1 MATADAADMAFK
13 HGRRIVEHGDA
24 HTPVEHHA
32 VTAVAGESIGGDCH
46 AFMTGARDL

>member
-24 HTPVEHHA
+24 HTPSSTALSPLSRVSRSVVI
-32 VTAVAGESIGGDCH
+32 VTRS
-46 AFMTGARDL
+46 